1 MLYFVVVVVQRED
14 QKRKKGKGMEIKSVC
29 ILFVSGFYLK
39 KEVKTKK
46 KKRKI
51 FLLKKQDCETCME
64 KYLHL
69 EWGCELTLPH
79 AFS

>member
-46 KKRKI
+46 KKKENI
-51 FLLKKQDCETCME
+51 SLKKAR
-64 KYLHL
+64 L
-69 EWGCELTLPH
+69 
-79 AFS
+79 